1 LSARS
6 RTSAPESTREVAR
19 PRALIVEDD
28 RSWQQILREIL
39 SDAGLAVDL
48 TDNFAAA
55 GDILRAHPH
64 RIAVIDL
71 ALGEGD
77 FNNQDGIRVLDA
89 VRRHDPGCV
98 PIMLTGFATVEL
110 AVNVMTHYG
119 AFSCLRKETFDR
131 AEFRR
136 LIEQALASASS
147 IEKGNDRPDDKTGS
161 AASAAG
167 RSPQNAAMG
176 AVLVVEDDAGWR
188 NILAELL
195 RDVGYE
201 VRLCNSFGEALGC
214 LRRENYR
221 LAIVDLSLAGA
232 ISPEELATRPE
243 LEGYQ
248 VLNNTHALKIPT
260 IVVSGIAAP
269 EEIER
274 IYSKQGVFAYLE
286 KQTFN
291 RRAFLQAVSEARSL
305 SQSRTPLEVLTLRE
319 QEVLE
324 LLVQGMTNKEI
335 AGALCITTNT
345 VKRHLKAIFSKLEVH
360 TRAAAVALAV
370 NAGVPTEN
378 ADIALPN
385 PQHPV

>member
-1 LSARS
+1 MSASS
-6 RTSAPESTREVAR
+6 RTNAQTREPDR
-19 PRALIVEDD
+19 LRALIVEDD
-28 RSWQQILREIL
+28 RSWQQILEEIL

-48 TDNFAAA
+48 TDSLAAA
-55 GDILRAHPH
+55 TDILRAHTH
-64 RIAVIDL
+64 RIAIIDL

-89 VRRHDPGCV
+89 VRRQDPGCV

-131 AEFRR
+131 TEFRA
-136 LIEQALASASS
+136 LIERALTSMPPV
-147 IEKGNDRPDDKTGS
+147 EKENSHHTDKTKPEVNT
-161 AASAAG
+161 AG
-167 RSPQNAAMG
+167 RAPQNKVMSTA
-176 AVLVVEDDAGWR
+176 LVVEDDAGWR

-195 RDVGYE
+195 RDVGYA

-214 LRRENYR
+214 LRRESYH
-221 LAIVDLSLAGA
+221 LAIVDLSLTGA
-232 ISPEELATRPE
+232 ISPEELTTRPE

-248 VLNNTHALKIPT
+248 VLSNTHALKIPT
-260 IVVSGIAAP
+260 IVVSGVAAP

-274 IYSKQGVFAYLE
+274 AYIEQGVFAYLE

-291 RRAFLQAVSEARSL
+291 RRAFLQAVAEARTL
-305 SQSRTPLEVLTLRE
+305 SQNRTPLEVLTLRE

-324 LLVQGMTNKEI
+324 LLAQGMTNKEI
-335 AGALCITTNT
+335 ASALCITTNT

-370 NAGVPTEN
+370 NAGVSTDI
-378 ADIALPN
+378 ADTALPN
-385 PQHPV
+385 RQHPV